1 MAHGR
6 SIATCAL
13 ATLFLAWRLPGHTQA
28 IKNRSWRFPLR
39 MLRFGKL
46 SSLTKCF
53 KLYRT
58 REPAS
63 SLRICFFCGGIC
75 SGGYRFTSPGRRPDA
90 ATWRRHRQAWYKSG
104 ALPCMACHG
113 ATLEGNAAIGAP
125 RLAGLPVTTTYAAL
139 DRITVGT

>member
-1 MAHGR
+1 MMAHGR

-63 SLRICFFCGGIC
+63 SLRICFFVVAFVLGVTG
-75 SGGYRFTSPGRRPDA
+75 S
-90 ATWRRHRQAWYKSG
+90 
-104 ALPCMACHG
+104 
-113 ATLEGNAAIGAP
+113 P
-125 RLAGLPVTTTYAAL
+125 RLDAGQMLQLGADIVRHGTKAGRCRVWPVTVPRSKVMLQLVRHVSPVFPLPRHMRLWTES
-139 DRITVGT
+139 R